1 MGTLIIILQLILSLS
16 ILVTLHE
23 FGHYWPAK
31 KFGMRVEK
39 FFLFFDPWFNL
50 FSVQKGETEYGIG
63 WLPLGGYVKIA
74 GMVDES
80 MDKEQLAMEP
90 QPWEFRS
97 KPAWQRLIVMIG
109 GVTVNFILGFL
120 LFGMVLFVW
129 GEKYLDN
136 DKVIH
141 GLSPSVLATK
151 MGFQPGDRV
160 IQVGDQ
166 PINEF
171 NPGKVITAMLFHNVQ
186 DVRILRDGKEVSL
199 QVPDSL
205 IVQLPSQRRSPLFVP
220 RVPFVVGQLVAGAA
234 ADKSGLIEVGDS
246 IVSLNGQAT
255 PYFDDFAKACSELK
269 DQAVVLSLFRDGQ
282 QIDVEVTTNEN
293 GKLGIGP
300 YAPDYFYSYDRRY
313 YGLLESIPL
322 GVQKGYDFLATQIL
336 AFGQMFN
343 GRIKASESLGGF
355 VSIAKLFP
363 SKWDW
368 EHFWRMTA
376 ILSLILGFMNLL
388 PIPALDGGHVIFLL
402 YEMIARKPVSQ
413 RTLEVA
419 QVAGFVILMSLLIY
433 ANGLDIYRLFQ

>member
-1 MGTLIIILQLILSLS
+1 
-16 ILVTLHE
+16 
-23 FGHYWPAK
+23 
-31 KFGMRVEK
+31 
-39 FFLFFDPWFNL
+39 
-50 FSVQKGETEYGIG
+50 
-63 WLPLGGYVKIA
+63 
-74 GMVDES
+74 MVDES
-80 MDKEQLAMEP
+80 MDKEQLALEP
-90 QPWEFRS
+90 QPWDFRS
-97 KPAWQRLIVMIG
+97 KPAWQRLIVMVG

-120 LFGMVLFVW
+120 LFAMVLFVW

-141 GLSPSVLATK
+141 GLSPSALATQ
-151 MGFQPGDRV
+151 MGFESGDKV
-160 IQVGDQ
+160 IQVGEQAID
-166 PINEF
+166 EF

-186 DVRILRDGKEVSL
+186 DVMVLRDGSPVQL
-199 QVPDSL
+199 NIPDSL
-205 IVQLPSQRRSPLFVP
+205 IVKLPSQRTSPLFVP
-220 RVPFVVGQLVAGAA
+220 RVPFVVGRVVQGAA

-255 PYFDDFAKACSELK
+255 PYFDQFAKACTAHKNE
-269 DQAVVLSLFRDGQ
+269 AVTLSLYRKG
-282 QIDVEVTTNEN
+282 ILMDVEVTTNEN

-300 YAPDYFYSYDRRY
+300 YAPDYFYQYDRRY
-313 YGLLESIPL
+313 FGLFESIPL
-322 GVQKGYDFLATQIL
+322 GIYKGYDFLATQIL

-363 SKWDW
+363 TQWDW

-402 YEMIARKPVSQ
+402 YEIVARKPVSQ
-413 RTLEVA
+413 RTLEIA
-419 QVAGFVILMSLLIY
+419 QVTGFVILMSLLVY